1 MKRTRQRKKTVTST
15 TCLCCKGTTS
25 SGKQPKNSTPAG
37 PTMEPAADQPRDVP
51 IPAVPDSLT
60 YAPAATGSSTP
71 YPSQVQSDILF
82 PTATTNRQ
90 LPLPLD
96 PNVGLHT
103 VPLDPN
109 VGLHTAMPSFDI
121 DSSSSSDEDQGF
133 SFSQALHTH
142 ARDILPGTG
151 HLYAEPI
158 STPILSQVKKS
169 ICKDILR
176 NKFVEMAALLPST
189 LSRQANQYTLQ
200 LDSNSQI
207 SITPKSNLRKITTI
221 EQWTTAMIR
230 FMAVYT
236 FKFPSETQALLKY
249 TEIVRDIS
257 SRRPGSAF
265 IFYDTQFRL
274 LRESIP
280 LPWNR
285 LHTEFWLMA
294 CTSVPTQHS
303 SPSFR
308 PQRNPTRAPYR
319 QSSSYKKY
327 LENTCFNYNKR
338 SLCHTPSC
346 PNPTPVVI
354 AEGPT
359 QHTNAHS
366 LPKSPLLKPSPLL
379 DPLNQS
385 DKTPIV
391 TPVQIAILAP
401 YLSGY
406 HWANN
411 LMDGFTYGFK
421 LGYLGP
427 RVPFSAPNLKSC
439 KEHPEIVHCKLLD
452 ELDAGRIQGPFP
464 VPPLDN
470 FRVSPIGI
478 VPKKSP
484 GQFRLI
490 HHLSHHPGQSINN
503 FIEPD
508 LSSVSYCSFDD
519 AVTLLLSIGPGT
531 LFSKTDIDSAFRLIP
546 IHHSDHHLL
555 GIQFQNS
562 YYYDTC
568 LPMGA
573 SSSCAI
579 FERFSSALQFISV
592 SHLNIP
598 HNISEFKTMA
608 PHMDLL
614 PTPIP
619 EHHFTI

>member
-1 MKRTRQRKKTVTST
+1 MKRTRQRKKTATST

-37 PTMEPAADQPRDVP
+37 PSMEPAADQPRDAP
-51 IPAVPDSLT
+51 IPDVPDSLT

-169 ICKDILR
+169 ICKDIWR
-176 NKFVEMAALLPST
+176 NNFVEMAALLPST
-189 LSRQANQYTLQ
+189 LSTQANQYTLQ

-207 SITPKSNLRKITTI
+207 SITPKSNLRKILTI

-236 FKFPSETQALLKY
+236 FKFPSETQAILKY

-280 LPWNR
+280 LPWDR

-294 CTSVPTQHS
+294 CTSFPTQHS
-303 SPSFR
+303 SPSFC

-346 PNPTPVVI
+346 PHP
-354 AEGPT
+354 
-359 QHTNAHS
+359 HTCGYCRGSHPAYECS
-366 LPKSPLLKPSPLL
+366 FPS
-379 DPLNQS
+379 
-385 DKTPIV
+385 
-391 TPVQIAILAP
+391 
-401 YLSGY
+401 
-406 HWANN
+406 
-411 LMDGFTYGFK
+411 
-421 LGYLGP
+421 
-427 RVPFSAPNLKSC
+427 
-439 KEHPEIVHCKLLD
+439 KEHAAKTVSTPRPSK
-452 ELDAGRIQGPFP
+452 P
-464 VPPLDN
+464 V
-470 FRVSPIGI
+470 R
-478 VPKKSP
+478 
-484 GQFRLI
+484 
-490 HHLSHHPGQSINN
+490 
-503 FIEPD
+503 
-508 LSSVSYCSFDD
+508 
-519 AVTLLLSIGPGT
+519 
-531 LFSKTDIDSAFRLIP
+531 
-546 IHHSDHHLL
+546 
-555 GIQFQNS
+555 
-562 YYYDTC
+562 
-568 LPMGA
+568 
-573 SSSCAI
+573 
-579 FERFSSALQFISV
+579 
-592 SHLNIP
+592 
-598 HNISEFKTMA
+598 
-608 PHMDLL
+608 
-614 PTPIP
+614 
-619 EHHFTI
+619 